1 MKKLLLFL
9 LSLAFLPGY
18 GQTSQPN
25 SQIIVEPTNPNAD
38 ELRAALSPLDRGR
51 MATDVLLNQTVPI
64 SNPHAFGGNYGDT
77 AVNSYENWEQQYWEY
92 YNGSFNRAA
101 LESPAGIRGR
111 IRDKFNAGQVPLLL
125 LEYRY
130 DELVAD
136 AATQGL
142 IRIDSVNERV
152 YDGPNRSRSPYATGR
167 LFSAALAK
175 ENVAGNTTIYV
186 GSDFWLGNTSA
197 PTYVYVDFG
206 DGVGWRYVTMN
217 TTVQV
222 DFGGQQAAGTPTQ
235 PRVINVWHPNTPT
248 TGSAYGKT
256 NATQQRKI
264 ALAPDAALGVRAAT
278 GWPGSDQQVPTAI
291 AWIKYAPGNT
301 SGKFRKPLIFVEG
314 IDFAKT
320 MGAYPYEGV
329 CDNPTITQT
338 GFLDLNYFRYNGCTN
353 DNYRNGEAGWNEM
366 VEYNAAY
373 PSLERLPG
381 LRARLQNQEGY
392 DILFLD
398 FTDGADKIQ
407 NNALTLVE
415 LLKWIND
422 PARREGNVE
431 NVVMGAS
438 MGGQVVRFALSYME
452 KEGNPCHNTKLYVSV
467 DSPHRGA
474 NAPLGIQYMLRAL
487 QGNIFAGKK
496 FGTNYNFL
504 LRPASRQMLVY
515 HVESNSRS
523 YREEWQTWQKR
534 DDSWP
539 ALMRRVAV
547 ANGNG
552 NALSQPNMTPGMMLL
567 RTSKGAAVAIGLGQ
581 NYVYALP
588 GVAIINNNNNVV
600 FRHKNLFGGTW
611 QYYTA
616 PSNAVLYDN
625 APGGTRPNE
634 KTFAEQ
640 GGIFI
645 KRGTT
650 ESDTFIPTIS
660 ALGIKDA
667 GDIYSANVNYNV
679 RANIQDD
686 KRPSTLPHYFCC
698 L

>member
-18 GQTSQPN
+18 GQTTPPQSPILVG
-25 SQIIVEPTNPNAD
+25 SDPTNPNAD
-38 ELRAALSPLDRGR
+38 ELRAVLSPLDRGR

-77 AVNSYENWEQQYWEY
+77 AVNSYANWEQQYWEY
-92 YNGSFNRAA
+92 YNGAFNRSS
-101 LESPAGIRGR
+101 LESPTGIRGR
-111 IRDKFNAGQVPLLL
+111 VRDKLNAGQVPLLL

-167 LFSAALAK
+167 LFSVALAK
-175 ENVAGNTTIYV
+175 EKLAGNVNVYV
-186 GSDFWLGNTSA
+186 GKDFWLGNT
-197 PTYVYVDFG
+197 PPPDYVQVDFG
-206 DGVGWRYVTMN
+206 DGAGWRYVTMN
-217 TTVQV
+217 TTVQIN
-222 DFGGQQAAGTPTQ
+222 FGGQQAAGTPTQ
-235 PRVINVWHPNTPT
+235 PRVISVYHPTTPT
-248 TGSAYGKT
+248 VGGAYSKT

-264 ALAPDAALGVRAAT
+264 ALAPDAALGVRAAS

-338 GFLDLNYFRYNGCTN
+338 GFLDLARFRDNQCTN

-366 VEYNAAY
+366 VEYNAEY

-392 DILFLD
+392 DVIYLD

-415 LLKWIND
+415 LLKWLND
-422 PARREGNVE
+422 PSRREGNVE
-431 NVVMGAS
+431 NIVMGAS

-474 NAPLGIQYMLRAL
+474 NAPLGIQYMLWRL
-487 QGNIFAGKK
+487 RGNLIAGKK
-496 FGTNYNFL
+496 FGVNYKYL

-515 HVESNSRS
+515 HVEPDSR
-523 YREEWQTWQKR
+523 YLREEWQTWQKR

-539 ALMRRVAV
+539 ALMRKVAV

-552 NALSQPNMTPGMMLL
+552 NALSQPNMTPSMLLL
-567 RTSKGAAVAIGLGQ
+567 RTNKGIPTGAGGLLLGFPYLGQ
-581 NYVYALP
+581 NYAYALP
-588 GVAIINNNNNVV
+588 GVSVGNNKITQVADYYKPTWCKVWAKMKRAI
-600 FRHKNLFGGTW
+600 F
-611 QYYTA
+611 
-616 PSNAVLYDN
+616 
-625 APGGTRPNE
+625 
-634 KTFAEQ
+634 
-640 GGIFI
+640 
-645 KRGTT
+645 
-650 ESDTFIPTIS
+650 
-660 ALGIKDA
+660 
-667 GDIYSANVNYNV
+667 
-679 RANIQDD
+679 RAN
-686 KRPSTLPHYFCC
+686 PAAVTA
-698 L
+698 